1 MGVGGPLAGE
11 PDAPGM
17 EDAPLPAV
25 RRTDSPMSV
34 GGKPRGATRAAAF
47 ASFLRHDEEKEL
59 LRFSTAGSVD
69 DGKSTLIGRL
79 LFDSRGVYEDQL
91 ASVLKA
97 RSSQTAG
104 AMDFALLTDGLRA
117 EREQGITI
125 DVAYRYFAT
134 PKRKFIIADT
144 PGHEQYTR
152 NMATGASTANLA
164 IVLVDARHG
173 VLPQTRRHAFIA
185 SLLGIPHIVVA
196 VNKMDLVDWRQLV
209 FEAIEDEFTRFAA
222 QLPACDLHFIPISAL
237 LGDNV
242 VSKSRHM
249 PWFEGESLLHHL
261 ENVHIAS
268 DRNLMEMRFPVQC
281 VIRPN
286 QNFRGYAG
294 QVASGTL
301 TPGDPVMVLPSGRTS
316 RIKSIST
323 FDGDLP
329 KAFAPLSVTVCLED
343 ELDISRGD
351 MLVHPSHSP
360 QVTRTVDA
368 RVVWMS
374 QTPLDQRREYIVKH
388 TTREVAARVRA
399 IRYRVDVNTLEKQ
412 EAGELRLNDIGAAVI
427 ETRKPLFVDP
437 YRRNRA
443 TGAFILIDPL
453 SNETV
458 AAGMITGRPPH
469 ASGGRTSMATGRVTT
484 AERQARTGHTAAVV
498 WVTQGQEAAGSL
510 ERALFD
516 SGAMVLLL
524 EAAREG
530 DLLPRLVET
539 ALAAGL
545 IVLCAAPADSPAPP
559 PRLREMAGPD
569 RFLEF
574 SGGAGDSAGLLTEMD
589 QRGILRRE

>member
-1 MGVGGPLAGE
+1 MSVIGQ
-11 PDAPGM
+11 PDAA
-17 EDAPLPAV
+17 DAVVAPAAKQGP
-25 RRTDSPMSV
+25 SAGI
-34 GGKPRGATRAAAF
+34 GGKLRESNRAEDF
-47 ASFLRHDEEKEL
+47 ETFLRRDEEKEL

-79 LFDSRGVYEDQL
+79 LFDSKGVYEDQL
-91 ASVLKA
+91 ASVRQA
-97 RSSQTAG
+97 RSSQVAG
-104 AMDFALLTDGLRA
+104 TMDFALLTDGLRA

-185 SLLGIPHIVVA
+185 SLLGTPHIVVA
-196 VNKMDLVDWRQLV
+196 INKMDLVDWHQGV
-209 FEAIEDEFTRFAA
+209 FEAIEEEFTRFAA

-242 VSKSRHM
+242 VEKSPHM
-249 PWFEGESLLHHL
+249 PWFQGESLLHHL

-268 DRNLMEMRFPVQC
+268 DRNLMEMRFPVQF
-281 VIRPN
+281 VIRPD
-286 QNFRGYAG
+286 QSFRGYAG

-301 TPGDPVMVLPSGRTS
+301 TPGDPVMVLPSGRSS

-351 MLVHPSHSP
+351 MLVHPSHAP
-360 QVTRTVDA
+360 QVTRTIDA
-368 RVVWMS
+368 RLVWMS

-388 TTREVAARVRA
+388 TTQEVAARVRT
-399 IRYRVDVNTLEKQ
+399 IRYRVDVNSFEKQ
-412 EAGELRLNDIGAAVI
+412 AATELQLNEIGAAVI

-458 AAGMITGRPPH
+458 AAGMITGRPAH
-469 ASGGRTSMATGRVTT
+469 ESGQSAMVAAGRVTP
-484 AERQARTGHTAAVV
+484 AERHARTGHLAAAV
-498 WVTQGQEAAGSL
+498 WVAQGTEAASRL

-516 SGAMVLLL
+516 SGAMVLVL

-530 DLLPRLVET
+530 DLLPRLVEA
-539 ALAAGL
+539 ALSAGL
-545 IVLCAAPADSPAPP
+545 IVLCAAAADRPAPP
-559 PRLREMAGPD
+559 AQLREIAGPD

-574 SGGAGDSAGLLTEMD
+574 NGGAGESAGLLLEMQ